1 MYWGLCR
8 GLRGEGYVL
17 GSVQGT
23 EGYRLCTG
31 VCVGV

>member
-17 GSVQGT
+17 GAVYWGLRG
-23 EGYRLCTG
+23 EGYVLG
-31 VCVGV
+31 SV

>member
-17 GSVQGT
+17 GLCRGLRG
-23 EGYRLCTG
+23 EGYVLGT
-31 VCVGV
+31 V

>member
-17 GSVQGT
+17 GSVWGLRG
-23 EGYRLCTG
+23 EGYVLG
-31 VCVGV
+31 SV